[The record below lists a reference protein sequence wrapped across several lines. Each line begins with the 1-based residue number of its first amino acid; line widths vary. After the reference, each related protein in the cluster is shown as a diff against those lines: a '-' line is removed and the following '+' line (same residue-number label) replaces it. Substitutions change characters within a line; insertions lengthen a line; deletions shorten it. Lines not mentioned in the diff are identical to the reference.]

1 MKKLSI
7 IIIAMLI
14 LGNITAFSQPDMG
27 NIRGNRIKKALK
39 LTPDQEKK
47 FDDLKYQQQQ
57 GAIDIRAKIQKN
69 RLELKKIMDS
79 GTIDE
84 KKVLQLTEE
93 NSKLQGDLKY
103 SAVKQGL
110 DVYKILN
117 DDQKAVWTK
126 FVSRMSDNGM
136 MRGKMRAGARN
147 SMQNR
152 GMRNNPGMMNNRG
165 MRNNMMA
172 PKPEKS
178 EKPAKPEKQEKIKK

>member
-178 EKPAKPEKQEKIKK
+178 EKPEKQEKIKK